1 MSAAAWPALVVCAS
15 SQPTNVLALLLNDDA
30 DLGAKLGAA
39 SANRRMDVTA
49 IA

>member
-1 MSAAAWPALVVCAS
+1 MSAAAWPALVLCAS
-15 SQPTNVLALLLNDDA
+15 SQPTNVLALLLNEDT

-39 SANRRMDVTA
+39 SAYWSMDAKA